1 MDQTVFKKYSET
13 FGARFTKRQ
22 KNNFQAALIEDFK
35 ELGYDHQI
43 VKGRRLLSRAN
54 NLVFGNIKHVKHVI
68 AVPYDTP
75 QKVFW
80 PKSYYFPMD
89 GMATSN
95 KNLLPVFG
103 PVLFLYL
110 ILLAFMYGFEGF
122 GTDVPSIKFAMTVI
136 ILLVILLFY
145 LMLHGI
151 TNKKNYNRN
160 SAGIVAAL
168 EIAKTLSKDQK
179 RTTVFLFLDA
189 NKTRHLG
196 ASVAA
201 EDFLKQSKNPTIIV
215 LNTFA
220 HGSTMQIG
228 YNPQNKKL
236 AQELNKVFPNSK
248 RLKTVELTNEMRNSS
263 PMEHFAKAVTIGAGE
278 LDKKGRLCVMG
289 TGTNKDCVVDEEH
302 MDHVIHMVSEFL
314 KK

>member
-1 MDQTVFKKYSET
+1 MDQSIFNKYSEA

-22 KNNFQAALIEDFK
+22 KARFQQAIIDDFK

-43 VKGRRLLSRAN
+43 VKGKRLLSRAN
-54 NLVFGNIKHVKHVI
+54 NIVFGNIKHVKHVI

-80 PKSYYFPMD
+80 PKSYYFPLD

-95 KNLLPVFG
+95 KTLVPTFG
-103 PVLFLYL
+103 PVLALYL
-110 ILLAFMYGFEGF
+110 ILLAAMYGIEGF
-122 GTDVPSIKFAMTVI
+122 APEATSIKIAMTVI
-136 ILLVILLFY
+136 VLLVILLFY

-151 TNKKNYNRN
+151 TNKHNYNRN
-160 SAGIVAAL
+160 SAGIAAAL
-168 EIAKTLSKDQK
+168 EIAKALSKDQR
-179 RTTVFLFLDA
+179 RTTVFVFLDA

-201 EDFLKQSKNPTIIV
+201 EDFLKQSKNPNIIV

-220 HGSTMQIG
+220 RGTHLQIG

-236 AQELNKVFPNSK
+236 AQELNKALSNAN

-263 PMEHFAKAVTIGAGE
+263 PMEHFAKAVSIGAGE
-278 LDKKGRLCVMG
+278 LDKKGRLCVMDTG
-289 TGTNKDCVVDEEH
+289 TGKDCIIDEANVDT
-302 MDHVIHMVSEFL
+302 VITMVSEYL